1 MAKYSKKI
9 VDKICNLLKSDSYTI
24 SEVCRMVGINPDTYY
39 DWQANKPD
47 FSERI
52 KKAQDD
58 RMQYLVAE
66 AKKSLLKK
74 VQGYTVDESKTVYID
89 SKTGEK
95 DEKGKDKI
103 KPKIKEQTII
113 KKHIQPDTAA
123 IIFTLT
129 NGDPDNWR
137 NRQSNEVTG
146 KDGKDLFS
154 SLSDDELDK
163 KIEELEKKLKE

>member
-1 MAKYSKKI
+1 MAKYSKKM
-9 VDKICNLLKSDSYTI
+9 VDNICYLLKSDSYTI
-24 SEVCRMVGINPDTYY
+24 AEVCRMVGINPDTYY

-52 KKAQDD
+52 KKAQDE
-58 RMQYLVAE
+58 RMMFFVSE

-74 VQGYTVDESKTVYID
+74 VQGYTVDETKTVYVD
-89 SKTGEK
+89 SGKTKPGEK
-95 DEKGKDKI
+95 PQ
-103 KPKIKEQTII
+103 PKVKEQTII

-154 SLSDDELDK
+154 GLSDDELDK
-163 KIEELEKKLKE
+163 KIKELEKKLKK